1 MVVAPGFGIAAP
13 APLRRGTIL
22 LVALAILA
30 SLLLPV
36 GMSSVLPKADR
47 ALLHA
52 ALVQP
57 DSELSVIVREARP
70 DSNEAEALTREL
82 GGAITHELPIIGAFS
97 ARVPGRSLVPLM
109 ASPSVLKVWGDG
121 KVRMARVDMGQY
133 DSWAPNTV
141 WRSVIQLPQSGN
153 KYNGSGVTVAILDTG
168 VIDSPDLGSRVL
180 ARVDFTP
187 DHDGLDRYGHGTH
200 LAGIIAGDGTSS
212 AGRWMGVAPGA
223 NLVSVK
229 VAGADG
235 STDVSVVIAGLQW
248 VHSYR
253 AQYGIK
259 ILNLSFGTDSRQSY
273 LVDPLNYAVEQ
284 LWFAGVLVVVAAGN
298 RGPDSGTINKPADDP
313 FVLTVG
319 AASVHDSAD
328 RTDDAA
334 ASFSSRGPTQDG
346 VVKPDMIA
354 PGVSLVS
361 LRVPGSTID
370 LAHPTARVEDLYFKG
385 TGTSQAAAVTS
396 GVAARLYQQDPGLTP
411 DVLKNILMR
420 ASYKGIKTLTG
431 AGKGLADGNVAH
443 ELLAGGSKDPANVG
457 VIRSTG
463 VGSLDLSRGSHRV
476 YADLPG
482 DGLGAL
488 DLDGKLDLVTGELDA
503 LGNSW
508 SAISAW
514 WGNSWGG
521 NSWSKHAWGGNS
533 WSGDSWSGT
542 SWSSNF
548 WSGNSWS
555 GDSWSGDSWSGNS
568 WNGNSWGVAELGIDA
583 LVLRYGNSWS

>member
-1 MVVAPGFGIAAP
+1 MVAATACEIATP
-13 APLRRGTIL
+13 TSLRRSTIL
-22 LVALAILA
+22 SVALAIVA

-36 GMSSVLPKADR
+36 ARASHLPKGDPD
-47 ALLHA
+47 LLHA
-52 ALVQP
+52 AQAHP
-57 DSELSVIVREARP
+57 DSELSVIVREATP
-70 DSNEAEALTREL
+70 DSYAAEALTREL
-82 GGAITHELPIIGAFS
+82 GGTITHELPIIGAFS

-109 ASPSVLKVWGDG
+109 ASSSVLKVWSDG
-121 KVRMARVDMGQY
+121 RVRMTRVDMSQY

-141 WRSVIQLPQSGN
+141 WRSVIQLPQVGN
-153 KYNGSGVTVAILDTG
+153 KYDGSGVTVAILDTG
-168 VIDSPDLGSRVL
+168 VIHSPDLGSRVL

-187 DHDGLDRYGHGTH
+187 DHDGLDRFGHGTH
-200 LAGIIAGDGTSS
+200 MAGIIAGDGTSS

-248 VHSYR
+248 VYSYR

-259 ILNLSFGTDSRQSY
+259 VLNLSFGTDSRQSY

-298 RGPDSGTINKPADDP
+298 RGPDTGTINKPADDP

-334 ASFSSRGPTQDG
+334 TAFSSRGPTQDG

-361 LRVPGSTID
+361 LRAPGSTID
-370 LAHPTARVEDLYFKG
+370 LAHPSARVEDLYFKG
-385 TGTSQAAAVTS
+385 TGTSQAAGVTS
-396 GVAARLYQQDPGLTP
+396 GVAARLYQQDPTLTP
-411 DVLKNILMR
+411 DVVKNILMR
-420 ASYKGIKTLTG
+420 AAYKGIKTLSG

-443 ELLAGGSKDPANVG
+443 DLLAGGSKDPANFG
-457 VIRSTG
+457 VVPSTG
-463 VGSLDLSRGSHRV
+463 LGSLESSRGSHHI
-476 YADLPG
+476 YADLPS

-488 DLDGKLDLVTGELDA
+488 DLDGKLDLVTGEIDA
-503 LGNSW
+503 LGNAW
-508 SAISAW
+508 SSGSW
-514 WGNSWGG
+514 WGNSWSG
-521 NSWSKHAWGGNS
+521 NSWSKLAWGGNS
-533 WSGDSWSGT
+533 WSGDSWSGM
-542 SWSSNF
+542 SWSGDS
-548 WSGNSWS
+548 WSGNEWSGDSWS
-555 GDSWSGDSWSGNS
+555 GDSWSGDSWS
-568 WNGNSWGVAELGIDA
+568 
-583 LVLRYGNSWS
+583 